1 MSISQFSFLAS
12 SLVFSLVDEGRR
24 RMGERGC
31 YDAPGTATHALIC
44 KPAKESPTAA
54 PLLPANISGMDST
67 SHPLTFT
74 IPLPHTPAVLHLPA
88 DNHVVNLS
96 PLFGRNSSSGLG
108 LRQIM
113 NH

>member
-54 PLLPANISGMDST
+54 PLLPANISGMDSASQT
-67 SHPLTFT
+67 LTYR
-74 IPLPHTPAVLHLPA
+74 IPS
-88 DNHVVNLS
+88 S
-96 PLFGRNSSSGLG
+96 PPGLASICWQFYVECGRKVMGAG
-108 LRQIM
+108 II
-113 NH
+113 

>member
-1 MSISQFSFLAS
+1 MKNS
-12 SLVFSLVDEGRR
+12 R
-24 RMGERGC
+24 RMGERDC

-74 IPLPHTPAVLHLPA
+74 ISLPHPPASFIHQRKYQRRCQKTKLR
-88 DNHVVNLS
+88 NGHVDGN
-96 PLFGRNSSSGLG
+96 GLK
-108 LRQIM
+108 
-113 NH
+113 